1 MNPDTGRQTEI
12 SPQVP
17 VNSSQNSSLET
28 LASQFTILNPDKER
42 LPEVSHEMQL
52 SSSQEN
58 SSFNGGNSRSLEI
71 CRNIGSTSPQVD
83 ISVEQNSPFYGTN
96 VNFDPLVT
104 SSSLD
109 EQVKEQICMDSIELA
124 TPRTETSSSTFDG
137 NKKEKMAPFVCPFN
151 CGDEQR
157 SLASLKYHIQVQ
169 HSEKILTRKISGSD
183 ESTDMQLLCPFECG
197 AGPFKTQTDQ
207 KHHLMKKHACTDKQL
222 TPAATQSS
230 SSKDPNDDSLE
241 EREANEKNNI
251 RKTYLSNTKGLTLY
265 KFRRLL
271 RENDLHEVL
280 VRGNGYCFLSCIII
294 ALAEH

>member
-1 MNPDTGRQTEI
+1 M
-12 SPQVP
+12 
-17 VNSSQNSSLET
+17 
-28 LASQFTILNPDKER
+28 NPDKER

-71 CRNIGSTSPQVD
+71 RRNIGSTSPRVD

-109 EQVKEQICMDSIELA
+109 EQVLKEQICMDSIEPA
-124 TPRTETSSSTFDG
+124 TCKTQTSSSIFDG
-137 NKKEKMAPFVCPFN
+137 NKKEKTAPLVCPFN
-151 CGDEQR
+151 CGDAQR
-157 SLASLKYHIQVQ
+157 SLASLKYHVQVQ
-169 HSEKILTRKISGSD
+169 HSEKILSGSD
-183 ESTDMQLLCPFECG
+183 ETTDMQLLCPFECG
-197 AGPFKTQTDQ
+197 ADPFKTQTDQ

-222 TPAATQSS
+222 TPATAQSS

-241 EREANEKNNI
+241 ERKANEKNNI
-251 RKTYLSNTKGLTLY
+251 RKTYLSNTKGLMLY

-271 RENDLHEVL
+271 RENDLHKVL
-280 VRGNGYCFLSCIII
+280 IRGNGYCFYLVSS
-294 ALAEH
+294 LHGLNME